1 MTKNQKVAIILG
13 VVCCILVISIF
24 TQMKTVND
32 MENSV
37 GTTLSANSELI
48 DEVFSAQE
56 DYDKLYAQL
65 EKAEEELEK
74 IRTEATAG
82 NQEATDAEAE
92 LKENNILLGLTE
104 VKGEGIV
111 ITLDDNRNVEGSEVN
126 LSQYLIHEEDLL
138 RIVNELFNA
147 GAEAVSINEN
157 RVTSMTAVRCD
168 GNIIRV
174 NGQIITVPITIK
186 AICSK
191 AIQGTLRRPGGYL
204 QLMANAGI
212 EINIV
217 TSDEMGEIVIP
228 KYNGVY
234 ASSYITRGDEE

>member
-1 MTKNQKVAIILG
+1 MIKNNKVAIVLG
-13 VVCCILVISIF
+13 VVCCILVIAIF
-24 TQMKTVND
+24 AQMKTVNE

-48 DEVFSAQE
+48 AEVLSAQE

-65 EKAEEELEK
+65 EKAEEELEE

-82 NQEATDAEAE
+82 NQEATDAETE
-92 LKENNILLGLTE
+92 LKENNKLLGLTE
-104 VKGEGIV
+104 VKGEGII
-111 ITLDDNRNVEGSEVN
+111 ITLDDNRNVESSEGN
-126 LSQYLIHEEDLL
+126 LSQYLVHEEDLL
-138 RIVNELFNA
+138 QVVNELFNA
-147 GAEAVSINEN
+147 GADAVSINEH
-157 RVTSMTAVRCD
+157 RVTSITAIRCD

-191 AIQGTLRRPGGYL
+191 AIYNTLIRPGGYL
-204 QLMANAGI
+204 QLMANAGVYPDI
-212 EINIV
+212 EK
-217 TSDEMGEIVIP
+217 SDEIVIP

-234 ASSYITRGDEE
+234 SNTYITRGDE